1 LQIEQGENGSFPIL
15 TFYNNIREQN
25 RISGNQYNLEI
36 EQKMKSA
43 SSQWN
48 LRISKPIYLM
58 SLSFSILLI
67 LISCNYFSNDEWD
80 KLPNIISQIV
90 PPSFPEKDFL
100 ITSYGAVGDGLTNC
114 TEAFTKAIDKCNNSG
129 GGRVVVSKGV
139 YVSGAIH
146 LKSNVNLYID
156 KNATILFSN
165 NPDDFLPIVKTR
177 FEGVE
182 CMNYSPFI
190 YAYNCQNIAIT
201 GSGTLDGQAGNE
213 NWWSWKGR
221 NEYGWESG
229 EPNGLDDTETLY
241 RMGEENTPLEERI
254 FGKEHELR
262 TNFIQ
267 PYKCTNILIDSIT
280 IKRSPMWVIHPV
292 LCENITISNVTV
304 DSHGPNNDGCNP
316 ESSKNVL
323 IKNCFFDTGDDCIA
337 IKSGRNA
344 EGRRINIPSENI
356 IIQNCT
362 MKDGHGGVVI
372 GSEMSGGVRNVFVE
386 NCYMDS
392 PNLERALRIKTNSLR
407 GGIVE
412 NVYMRNCSIGEVSDA
427 ILRINFF
434 YGEGDVGNFTPIV
447 KQVYLKN
454 IKSKKSV
461 YVLAI
466 DGYDRSPIMEIVI
479 EDCNFDGVENGNILN
494 NYSHLRFINTF
505 INDVLQ

>member
-1 LQIEQGENGSFPIL
+1 
-15 TFYNNIREQN
+15 
-25 RISGNQYNLEI
+25 
-36 EQKMKSA
+36 
-43 SSQWN
+43 
-48 LRISKPIYLM
+48 M

-344 EGRRINIPSENI
+344 EGRRINIPS
-356 IIQNCT
+356 
-362 MKDGHGGVVI
+362 
-372 GSEMSGGVRNVFVE
+372 
-386 NCYMDS
+386 
-392 PNLERALRIKTNSLR
+392 
-407 GGIVE
+407 
-412 NVYMRNCSIGEVSDA
+412 
-427 ILRINFF
+427 
-434 YGEGDVGNFTPIV
+434 
-447 KQVYLKN
+447 
-454 IKSKKSV
+454 
-461 YVLAI
+461 
-466 DGYDRSPIMEIVI
+466 
-479 EDCNFDGVENGNILN
+479 
-494 NYSHLRFINTF
+494 
-505 INDVLQ
+505 